1 VIRLSFL
8 IPYDPVSEK
17 THGFNRGMKANKYT
31 NKKNNHTLCAKCSIL
46 PLMRKTFKYRLY
58 PTKLQITKMNNIL
71 EQTRWV
77 YNETL
82 ALRKSAWETE
92 KKSISLYDTA
102 NKLPEW
108 KANKPELSDVYSQV
122 LQNAQIRVDL
132 AFKAFWRRCKSGE
145 NPGFP
150 RFKGKGWYDSF
161 TYPQSGFRLHSDGV
175 YLSKIDRV
183 PIVLHRPIGGTI
195 KTCTV
200 KRAPTGKW
208 YVYFS
213 CIIEKP
219 EPLPKTGKIAGID
232 LGLITYIQC
241 SDNTKINKPRFFK
254 EEQHTLA
261 QVQRRFSKAK
271 NKINKHSVALI
282 HDRIKNKREDF
293 CHKASKKLVD
303 KYDFI
308 AHEALNVKNMLEE
321 KKYSKSIADASW
333 STLIQYMTAKAE
345 NAGRTIIAVDPR
357 GTSQRCSQCG
367 VDVPKDISIRIHH
380 CPHCGFKTSRDLN
393 SALEILRLGLE
404 SVEPET
410 VQGSPRL

>member
-1 VIRLSFL
+1 
-8 IPYDPVSEK
+8 
-17 THGFNRGMKANKYT
+17 
-31 NKKNNHTLCAKCSIL
+31 
-46 PLMRKTFKYRLY
+46 MRKTFKYRLY

-82 ALRKSAWETE
+82 SLRKNAWELE

-108 KANKPELSDVYSQV
+108 KVNKSELSDVYSQV

-150 RFKGKGWYDSF
+150 RFKGKGWYDSI
-161 TYPQSGFRLHSDGV
+161 TYPQSGFRLHPDGV

-183 PIVLHRPIGGTI
+183 KIVLHRPIQGTI

-200 KRAPTGKW
+200 KKTPTGKW
-208 YVYFS
+208 FVYFS
-213 CIIEKP
+213 CETERP
-219 EPLPKTGKIAGID
+219 ESLPKTDKIVGID
-232 LGLITYIQC
+232 LGLITYVQC
-241 SDNTKINKPRFFK
+241 SDGSKIDKPRFFK
-254 EEQHTLA
+254 QEQGALA
-261 QVQRRFSKAK
+261 QAQKRFSKDK
-271 NKINKHSVALI
+271 NPRNKHSVALV
-282 HDRIKNKREDF
+282 HERIRNKREDF
-293 CHKASKKLVD
+293 CHKAAKSLVD

-308 AHEALNVKNMLEE
+308 AHEDLNVKGMLEQ
-321 KKYSKSIADASW
+321 KKFSKSISDAAW
-333 STLIQYMTAKAE
+333 STLVLFLTYKAE
-345 NAGRTIIAVDPR
+345 NAGRIRVAVNPR

-367 VDVPKDISIRIHH
+367 TVVSKDLSVRVHH
-380 CPHCGFKTSRDLN
+380 CSHCGFKASRDLN

-404 SVEPET
+404 SVERP
-410 VQGSPRL
+410 VPRRKAAALVKAHRSPRL